1 MEPVLSKPA
10 VHSSDRSCPEFEQSA
25 AAPHLL
31 HIDAEDH
38 TRGLSLC
45 QRLPT
50 APVQTPPIS
59 IRLPEVPANEF
70 DYVDEMACYI
80 LATGYANGGGL
91 LTAGAAKALKSVYSA
106 FFGNFP
112 DEPEYDDEWDIL
124 MNSRGQGEKFYHY
137 NLVAK
142 LIYDYQ
148 QEGNLADIL
157 TVPEHGWHAV
167 KTTFGVFRT
176 GSFAIYSANQP
187 GEIIAIDTDGYRAKK
202 ENARLQ
208 AENAMLKEQ
217 IFKSVALLDRLHQSV
232 NDSSQTEKDRLD
244 KLRAVLFSATDQS
257 ANAVTYPDLIK
268 VHSLIFGEDYLRA
281 KASFEQHNQHPNERQ
296 R

>member
-1 MEPVLSKPA
+1 MEPVLSNPLLHPA
-10 VHSSDRSCPEFEQSA
+10 ECSSPESGQGD
-25 AAPHLL
+25 AAPHLQQ
-31 HIDAEDH
+31 IDAEDR

-45 QRLPT
+45 QRSLT
-50 APVQTPPIS
+50 APVQVPPIN

-112 DEPEYDDEWDIL
+112 DEPAYEDEWDIL
-124 MNSRGQGEKFYHY
+124 MNSRGQGGKFYLY

-142 LIYDYQ
+142 LVYDYQ
-148 QEGNLADIL
+148 KEDNLAEIL
-157 TVPEHGWHAV
+157 TVPKHGWHAV

-176 GSFAIYSANQP
+176 GSFAIYSANRP

-202 ENARLQ
+202 ENERLR

-217 IFKSVALLDRLHQSV
+217 FHQSIALLDRLHQSV
-232 NDSSQTEKDRLD
+232 SDSSQTEKDRLD

>member
-10 VHSSDRSCPEFEQSA
+10 VQPADCSCPEFEHSA
-25 AAPHLL
+25 AAPHLQQ
-31 HIDAEDH
+31 IDTEDR

-45 QRLPT
+45 QRSSA
-50 APVQTPPIS
+50 APVQAPPIS

-70 DYVDEMACYI
+70 DHVDEMACYI
-80 LATGYANGGGL
+80 LATGYADGGGL
-91 LTAGAAKALKSVYSA
+91 LTAGAAMSLKSVYPA

-112 DEPEYDDEWDIL
+112 DEPQYDDEWDIL

-142 LIYDYQ
+142 LVYDYQ
-148 QEGNLADIL
+148 KGGNLAEIL
-157 TVPEHGWHAV
+157 TVPRHGWHAV

-187 GEIIAIDTDGYRAKK
+187 GEIIAIDTDGYCAKK

-208 AENAMLKEQ
+208 AENAMLREQ
-217 IFKSVALLDRLHQSV
+217 FFKSVALLDRLHQSV

-244 KLRAVLFSATDQS
+244 KLQAILFSATDQG

-268 VHSLIFGEDYLRA
+268 VHSLICGEDYLRA
-281 KASFEQHNQHPNERQ
+281 KASFEQHNQPPNERQ

>member
-1 MEPVLSKPA
+1 MEPVLSNPLLHPA
-10 VHSSDRSCPEFEQSA
+10 ECSSPELGQGD
-25 AAPHLL
+25 AAPLL
-31 HIDAEDH
+31 QQIDTEDR

-45 QRLPT
+45 QRSPAAL
-50 APVQTPPIS
+50 VQAPPIS

-70 DYVDEMACYI
+70 DHVDEMACYI
-80 LATGYANGGGL
+80 LATGYADGGGL
-91 LTAGAAKALKSVYSA
+91 LTAGAAMALKSVYPA
-106 FFGNFP
+106 FFGHFP
-112 DEPEYDDEWDIL
+112 DQPEYDDEWDIL
-124 MNSRGQGEKFYHY
+124 MNSRGQGGKFYHY

-142 LIYDYQ
+142 LVYDYQ
-148 QEGNLADIL
+148 IGGNLAEIL
-157 TVPEHGWHAV
+157 TVPKHGWHAV

-176 GSFAIYSANQP
+176 GSFAIYSANRP
-187 GEIIAIDTDGYRAKK
+187 GDIIAIDTDGYRAKK
-202 ENARLQ
+202 ENERLQ

-217 IFKSVALLDRLHQSV
+217 FHQSIALLDRLHQSV

-244 KLRAVLFSATDQS
+244 KLRAVLFSAADQS

-281 KASFEQHNQHPNERQ
+281 KASFEQHKQHLNERQ